1 MYDKR
6 LINSYLKVLFMAET
20 EEAMSVKEEI
30 TLHLQAAGVALKRG
44 NKKALVEQLTLALN
58 KAENEDL

>member
-1 MYDKR
+1 
-6 LINSYLKVLFMAET
+6 MAET

-44 NKKALVEQLTLALN
+44 NKKALVEQLTLALE
-58 KAENEDL
+58 KAENEEI